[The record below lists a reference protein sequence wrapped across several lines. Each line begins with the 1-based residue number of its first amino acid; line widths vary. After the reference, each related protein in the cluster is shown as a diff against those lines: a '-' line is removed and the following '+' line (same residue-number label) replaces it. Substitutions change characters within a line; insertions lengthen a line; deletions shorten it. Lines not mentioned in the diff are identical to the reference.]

1 MLRWEVIEHNSQN
14 QEKIKKLLTFANICA
29 IISQLSAKS
38 RTEKTSSE
46 KEDEKNRKKYLT
58 NTGKYDNLLK
68 LLERAVVKNRQNIDN

>member
-1 MLRWEVIEHNSQN
+1 MIEHNSQN

-68 LLERAVVKNRQNIDN
+68 LLERAVVKNQQNIDN

>member
-1 MLRWEVIEHNSQN
+1 MLRWEVIERNSQN

>member
-1 MLRWEVIEHNSQN
+1 MIEHNSQN

>member
-1 MLRWEVIEHNSQN
+1 MIEHNSQN

-46 KEDEKNRKKYLT
+46 KEDEKIEKST
-58 NTGKYDNLLK
+58 
-68 LLERAVVKNRQNIDN
+68 